1 MTELMKRSEQTTALA
16 VPSPAFHQS
25 FDPEPTMAA
34 LNRFKAGPKSG
45 PFKALRRPE
54 VSDGLG
60 WGVFLTGSAFT
71 MNAFLMM
78 VPDPLIGNYSSIWLS
93 GMLLTGAPLAA
104 FAAVR
109 TKVGATRRRLRR
121 AADKALAPVERR
133 VAREFIEWLRVNYG
147 LTLIADPS
155 REASNEHRSYYRE
168 QLSEQIASAIIF
180 GKDPQNPYG
189 DMAGWRFQRQDGTEL
204 RALIIRNDSGAYELR
219 KVEVGDIS
227 ESNLIT
233 PISALKSELT

>member
-16 VPSPAFHQS
+16 VPSPAFQQS
-25 FDPEPTMAA
+25 FDPEP
-34 LNRFKAGPKSG
+34 FKAGPKSG

-60 WGVFLTGSAFT
+60 WAAFLTGGAFFGTAAYSVMDPSA
-71 MNAFLMM
+71 
-78 VPDPLIGNYSSIWLS
+78 IWLG
-93 GMLLTGAPLAA
+93 GMVLTGPPLAA
-104 FAAVR
+104 FIAVR
-109 TKVGATRRRLRR
+109 TKVTATRLRLRR
-121 AADKALAPVERR
+121 AADKALAPVERKI
-133 VAREFIEWLRVNYG
+133 AREFTEWLRVNYG

-155 REASNEHRSYYRE
+155 REASNEHRSFYRE
-168 QLSEQIASAIIF
+168 LLSEEIASAIIF

-189 DMAGWRFQRQDGTEL
+189 TMAGWRFQRQDGTEL
-204 RALIIRNDSGAYELR
+204 RALIVRNDSGAYELL